1 MSKVHELKA
10 SYYRL
15 IRSQDSVGVASDIH
29 FNILHIRTICYDILC
44 TSLTNGHA
52 VQRWMGEDTREAI
65 DHQSTFRIPIYCQGV
80 CAETVCSH
88 TSFVMFTLP
97 SCDGS
102 RYSRSDDQFAT
113 LVAKMPEGELSVSDI
128 PTLRRKV
135 SNVTHELHPGEMHCD
150 IGNIKVQLNL
160 LVLSCPT
167 HRYKVAPG
175 NLFAGRVARWHRRHP
190 LRPTKKTVG
199 ELTRAEL
206 PALLLDQVLQFRRA
220 VT

>member
-1 MSKVHELKA
+1 
-10 SYYRL
+10 
-15 IRSQDSVGVASDIH
+15 
-29 FNILHIRTICYDILC
+29 
-44 TSLTNGHA
+44 
-52 VQRWMGEDTREAI
+52 
-65 DHQSTFRIPIYCQGV
+65 
-80 CAETVCSH
+80 
-88 TSFVMFTLP
+88 MFTLP

-128 PTLRRKV
+128 PTLRRNV

-160 LVLSCPT
+160 SVLSCPT

-190 LRPTKKTVG
+190 LRPTMTRENVR
-199 ELTRAEL
+199 ELTWAEL
-206 PALLLDQVLQFRRA
+206 PALLLNQVLQFRRA